1 MNICQSAPSGDPW
14 RETLL
19 SHTPFPT
26 VCERS
31 LETFDKI
38 SRQSN
43 QELLAE
49 EKNFLPR
56 ANNQVLGGREGDFY
70 PEKGEKDL
78 MGREE
83 GILLSAQQMEES
95 LFSLQSLLISNSR
108 ELSSETSNWYRKMSR
123 QAMFSFAQYH
133 GKEVRPGTKVV
144 GGRKWRQEQGFLVK
158 PTYDMKGNQ
167 LGAKEE
173 DLRWI
178 EENKKATLRKP
189 TMEVSQQKIR
199 FTKDHLA
206 VFLPFVARNCL
217 AKNSFCIL

>member
-1 MNICQSAPSGDPW
+1 MCS
-14 RETLL
+14 
-19 SHTPFPT
+19 
-26 VCERS
+26 RS

-83 GILLSAQQMEES
+83 GILLSAQ
-95 LFSLQSLLISNSR
+95 LSR
-108 ELSSETSNWYRKMSR
+108 WKKVSFLCNLYSSAIQGSSALKPPTDIEMSR

-144 GGRKWRQEQGFLVK
+144 GGRK
-158 PTYDMKGNQ
+158 
-167 LGAKEE
+167 
-173 DLRWI
+173 
-178 EENKKATLRKP
+178 
-189 TMEVSQQKIR
+189 
-199 FTKDHLA
+199 
-206 VFLPFVARNCL
+206 
-217 AKNSFCIL
+217 

>member
-1 MNICQSAPSGDPW
+1 MKTKVNRNISESVNICQSAPSGDPW

-26 VCERS
+26 VCSRS

-83 GILLSAQQMEES
+83 GILLSAQLSRRWKKVSFLCNLYSSAIQGSSAPKPPTDIEKCRGKQC
-95 LFSLQSLLISNSR
+95 FLLRNIMA
-108 ELSSETSNWYRKMSR
+108 RKR
-123 QAMFSFAQYH
+123 DQ
-133 GKEVRPGTKVV
+133 
-144 GGRKWRQEQGFLVK
+144 
-158 PTYDMKGNQ
+158 DKGC
-167 LGAKEE
+167 
-173 DLRWI
+173 WW
-178 EENKKATLRKP
+178 
-189 TMEVSQQKIR
+189 
-199 FTKDHLA
+199 
-206 VFLPFVARNCL
+206 
-217 AKNSFCIL
+217 

>member
-1 MNICQSAPSGDPW
+1 MKLSSFCP
-14 RETLL
+14 REN
-19 SHTPFPT
+19 PFPT
-26 VCERS
+26 LCARS

-108 ELSSETSNWYRKMSR
+108 ELSSEISN
-123 QAMFSFAQYH
+123 
-133 GKEVRPGTKVV
+133 
-144 GGRKWRQEQGFLVK
+144 
-158 PTYDMKGNQ
+158 
-167 LGAKEE
+167 
-173 DLRWI
+173 
-178 EENKKATLRKP
+178 
-189 TMEVSQQKIR
+189 
-199 FTKDHLA
+199 
-206 VFLPFVARNCL
+206 
-217 AKNSFCIL
+217 